1 MSTFSDL
8 EQRILDVKAKLP
20 SALKTEARKSMYEVA
35 AIMSSQ
41 YMREGEGNNEQSVTG
56 PSRSDK
62 LGVGSGALYK
72 SFLPGNENNELS
84 IEVTDDTVTIE
95 SKSKLKYAMV
105 HEKGMFIASKGRM
118 EKFFWGKFY
127 STGNPYM
134 RAMALSVRKRG
145 GVNIQARPF
154 IAPSIKDW
162 QAQKSSAM
170 LGRIVKVIEQTL

>member
-1 MSTFSDL
+1 MSSFSDL
-8 EQRILDVKAKLP
+8 EQRLLDVKAKLP

-41 YMREGEGNNEQSVTG
+41 YMRKGEGGNEQSVIG

-62 LGVGSGALYK
+62 LGVGTGALYR
-72 SFLPGNENNELS
+72 SFLPGNENNELKIEVSDDSIS
-84 IEVTDDTVTIE
+84 IEST
-95 SKSKLKYAMV
+95 SKLKYALV

-118 EKFFWGKFY
+118 EKFFWGKFR

-134 RAMALSVRKRG
+134 KAMALSVRKRG
-145 GVNIQARPF
+145 GVNIPARPF

-162 QAQKSSAM
+162 QDKQSSAM
-170 LGRIVKVIEQTL
+170 LGRIVKVIEQSL